1 MNANNQSEPLINT
14 QFSVSQLF
22 DQWAS
27 TNRAKTMAEGHQPFI
42 DALLQELTSESDSLG
57 SILDLGCGTGAF
69 LAQAAASGFSQTYGI
84 DASPKMIAIAQKAA
98 PEAVIKLGDFTR
110 LPWATSSFN
119 NITTIEAIYY
129 SPEPLLVLQEV
140 VRTLK
145 PGGRFDLII
154 DYYEESKGTI
164 SWSEGVGFEI
174 TRLSITQWMSQ
185 AATAGLERLRHR
197 RIVASEGA
205 TLENWQPS
213 VWYPTK
219 EDYYNYLNDGALWIT
234 GFSPS

>member
-174 TRLSITQWMSQ
+174 TRLSIKQWMSQ
-185 AATAGLERLRHR
+185 AATAGLERLRDR
-197 RIVASEGA
+197 RIVVSNQA